1 MALIIVEGGIQ
12 NTLGLFFRILMK
24 FIVTLP
30 HNMPYKFLILGYSL
44 PCEAHFIAQDNQLL
58 SSSQLACPISWLV
71 LTRKVL
77 WA

>member
-1 MALIIVEGGIQ
+1 MALIIVEGVIQ
-12 NTLGLFFRILMK
+12 NTLGLLLMK

-30 HNMPYKFLILGYSL
+30 HKIAYKVLILGYSL
-44 PCEAHFIAQDNQLL
+44 PCEAHFITQDKQLL
-58 SSSQLACPISWLV
+58 SLSQLACPISWLV